1 MYPAGFFLIRFKQHI
16 NKPDVIQ
23 TLNIDSDRI
32 LDLINR
38 FAMKL
43 TTICKP
49 VYSKKCYQND
59 ITKCYLYKKQ
69 LYMKK
74 RILIIDDDADMCT
87 LLSRLLI
94 KHGYET
100 DTAHSGKKGIEKFK
114 AGVFDI
120 VLCDYRLGDKKDGKD
135 VLVEIKQLNPAT
147 IVLIITGYSDIKL
160 AVDVIKAGAYD
171 YIIKPLLPEE
181 VLNILSNAINQNG
194 TEKQSSGQ
202 SVKETRNAKI
212 NSKLTSEF
220 LEGQAISTRDLYKQ
234 IDLVAPT
241 NFSIILYGESGTGKE
256 VIAKTIHE
264 KSSRK
269 GKPFVAMDC
278 GTLSKELAGS
288 ELFGHMKGS
297 FTGAL
302 ADKEGHFELANG
314 GTLFLDEVANLS
326 AEIQASLLRVI
337 QERKFKRVGGN
348 TEIGIDIRIIVASN
362 ENLQDA
368 YRKGKFREDLYHRFN
383 EFSINL
389 PPLRARKEDIPL
401 FADFFLSKTMEELN
415 KQLNG
420 FDEEVLEMFTHYSW
434 PGNLREFRNVVRRC
448 VLLTDSGYVSA
459 ASLPYEISNADS
471 ISGTTDLAEPGKKTM
486 DLRDSASK
494 AEYETIMHVL
504 KEVNFNKTKAAEVLK
519 IDRKTLYNK
528 IRGYEESQL

>member
-1 MYPAGFFLIRFKQHI
+1 
-16 NKPDVIQ
+16 
-23 TLNIDSDRI
+23 
-32 LDLINR
+32 
-38 FAMKL
+38 
-43 TTICKP
+43 
-49 VYSKKCYQND
+49 
-59 ITKCYLYKKQ
+59 
-69 LYMKK
+69 MKK

-87 LLSRLLI
+87 LLERFLTKNS
-94 KHGYET
+94 YEV
-100 DTAHSGKKGIEKFK
+100 DTAHSAKKGIEKFK
-114 AGVFDI
+114 AGKFDI

-135 VLVEIKQLNPAT
+135 VLLEIKQYNPTA

-181 VLNILSNAINQNG
+181 VLSILSKAINQPFAEN
-194 TEKQSSGQ
+194 SGAGNTPKEGRISKA
-202 SVKETRNAKI
+202 SVK
-212 NSKLTSEF
+212 STSEF
-220 LEGQAISTRDLYKQ
+220 LEGKANSTKDLYKQ
-234 IDLVAPT
+234 IALVAPT

-256 VIAKTIHE
+256 VIAKTIHDM
-264 KSSRK
+264 STRK

-326 AEIQASLLRVI
+326 SEIQASLLRVV

-348 TEIGIDIRIIVASN
+348 TEIGIDIRVIVASN
-362 ENLQDA
+362 ENLQEA

-389 PPLRARKEDIPL
+389 PPLRNRKEDIPL
-401 FADFFLSKTMEELN
+401 FADFFLHKTMEELN
-415 KQLNG
+415 KQLDG
-420 FDEEVLEMFTHYSW
+420 FDDEVLDMFTHYSW

-448 VLLTDSGYVSA
+448 ALLTESGYIQAS
-459 ASLPYEISNADS
+459 SLPYEISNASVSAAATDTS
-471 ISGTTDLAEPGKKTM
+471 IAEPEKKTI
-486 DLRDSASK
+486 DLKDSASK